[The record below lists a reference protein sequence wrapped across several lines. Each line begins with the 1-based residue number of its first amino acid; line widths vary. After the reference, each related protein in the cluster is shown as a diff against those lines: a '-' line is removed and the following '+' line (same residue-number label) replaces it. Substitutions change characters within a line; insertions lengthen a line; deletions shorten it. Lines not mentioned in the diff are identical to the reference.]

1 MIIPHRMLKFSMYL
15 LIKNIFKNNLGD
27 LVAAQ
32 VREKIRMKKQL
43 NNYEGVVA
51 QIKGKEEIEMVS
63 TQQSAS
69 VDTSNNEADETF
81 LNQQNIKTINK
92 VNKNYIIKMTF

>member
-1 MIIPHRMLKFSMYL
+1 MLKFSMYL

-69 VDTSNNEADETF
+69 VDTSNNETDETV

>member
-1 MIIPHRMLKFSMYL
+1 MLKFSMYL
-15 LIKNIFKNNLGD
+15 LIKIMFKNNLGD

-69 VDTSNNEADETF
+69 VDTSNNETDETV